1 MFEAAEQYYRQGNY
15 EAALNGYQD
24 FLRRYPASP
33 LTDTAEMRVR
43 NIRREVSSL
52 MERPGSPRP
61 IYHGSRPEQSTAE
74 PQIPAEFLTPRRPAS
89 PPSPEQR

>member
-1 MFEAAEQYYRQGNY
+1 MFEAAELHYRDGNY
-15 EAALNGYQD
+15 GEALIGYQD

-52 MERPGSPRP
+52 MERSGSPRP
-61 IYHGSRPEQSTAE
+61 VYHGSRSDQREAE
-74 PQIPAEFLTPRRPAS
+74 VEIPPEFLVPRKES
-89 PPSPEQR
+89 LESSNQD